1 MKKIN
6 LLILLLGCLSLTI
19 NAETYVLD
27 LQKSIEIAK
36 EKSYEMLSLYQ
47 DLLIADYNLTNATS
61 KFRTHVNLELTTPD
75 YKESVNRFQDS
86 TGIYFYP
93 VKELSYEGTLEIN
106 QPLPTDGRIYIQ
118 SGISADDDLNANA
131 RAMYLNT
138 RLGLTQPLTAL
149 YGYNNIRSSY
159 KQAKLAFERSQ
170 KQLKR
175 AELNLN
181 YSVSSAFYRVLSVQ
195 KALEISKLNLD
206 RQQEAFEIATQK
218 YKAGLIKEVDALQ
231 MEVDLAEAKNSFDM
245 ALINQTSA
253 QNAFKELI
261 GIEFSDSVIINSE
274 LKYNV
279 VVVDLEKAIY
289 MAMENRL
296 EIREQEIQIE
306 QNKLSIKQQRSQGM
320 VQSNLV
326 AYYQKSGFSQPS
338 DVNYNVALN
347 NSWADL
353 KSRPQNY
360 GVGLNI
366 SVPIIDWGENKSMV
380 NAAKARLKQT
390 EYNKESVRRS
400 IEGEVRNL
408 VSDFNSSLK
417 RLQLLEKNVAV
428 AEKSFEI
435 TRQRY
440 ADGDID
446 SQALAL
452 ERDRL
457 NNAYN
462 THLSAYI
469 SYQLMLSDLMRK
481 TFYDFQNDKPLI

>member
-6 LLILLLGCLSLTI
+6 LLIILLGCLSLTTK
-19 NAETYVLD
+19 AETYVLD

-36 EKSYEMLSLYQ
+36 EKSYEMLSLKE
-47 DLLIADYNLTNATS
+47 DLIISQYNLKLATS
-61 KFRTHVNLELTTPD
+61 KFKTHVDMQLKTPQHTEGLEEFKDTSGVTMYYMNRQQSNEAILT
-75 YKESVNRFQDS
+75 
-86 TGIYFYP
+86 
-93 VKELSYEGTLEIN
+93 IN
-106 QPLPTDGRIYIQ
+106 QPLPTDGNLFVR
-118 SGISADDDLNANA
+118 SNVSATKELRDNQRSSRMSTSLN
-131 RAMYLNT
+131 
-138 RLGLTQPLTAL
+138 LTQPLDAL
-149 YGYNNIRSSY
+149 YGYNEIRSSY
-159 KQAKLAFERSQ
+159 KIAKLDYERSQ

-181 YSVSSAFYRVLSVQ
+181 YSVSNAFYRLLSVQ
-195 KALEISKLNLD
+195 KAMEISKLNLE

-231 MEVDLAEAKNSFDM
+231 MEVDLAEARNSYDM
-245 ALINQTSA
+245 AQINQTSA

-261 GIEFSDSVIINSE
+261 GLEFLDSVVINNE
-274 LKYNV
+274 LKYEV
-279 VVVDLEKAIY
+279 VVVDLEKAISN
-289 MAMENRL
+289 ALDNRL

-306 QNKLSIKQQRSQGM
+306 LGKMDVKKQRAAGMIQSDLTAYLSQNGYTNPAKVG
-320 VQSNLV
+320 
-326 AYYQKSGFSQPS
+326 Y
-338 DVNYNVALN
+338 DVALSN
-347 NSWADL
+347 AWDKMNSNPA
-353 KSRPQNY
+353 Y
-360 GVGLNI
+360 GIGLNFNI
-366 SVPIIDWGENKSMV
+366 PIIDWGENRTRVKV
-380 NAAKARLKQT
+380 QKARLKQT
-390 EYNKESVRRS
+390 EYNKESVRRN

-408 VSDFNSSLK
+408 VADFNSSLK

-462 THLSAYI
+462 SHLSAYI

>member
-1 MKKIN
+1 MST
-6 LLILLLGCLSLTI
+6 SL
-19 NAETYVLD
+19 N
-27 LQKSIEIAK
+27 
-36 EKSYEMLSLYQ
+36 
-47 DLLIADYNLTNATS
+47 
-61 KFRTHVNLELTTPD
+61 
-75 YKESVNRFQDS
+75 
-86 TGIYFYP
+86 
-93 VKELSYEGTLEIN
+93 
-106 QPLPTDGRIYIQ
+106 
-118 SGISADDDLNANA
+118 
-131 RAMYLNT
+131 
-138 RLGLTQPLTAL
+138 LTQPLDAL
-149 YGYNNIRSSY
+149 YGYNEIRSSY
-159 KQAKLAFERSQ
+159 KIAKLDYERSQ

-181 YSVSSAFYRVLSVQ
+181 YSVSNAFYRLLSVQ
-195 KALEISKLNLD
+195 KAMEISKLNLE

-231 MEVDLAEAKNSFDM
+231 MEVDLAEARNSYDM
-245 ALINQTSA
+245 AQINQTSA

-261 GIEFSDSVIINSE
+261 GLEFLDSVVINNE
-274 LKYNV
+274 LKYEV
-279 VVVDLEKAIY
+279 VVVDLEKAISN
-289 MAMENRL
+289 ALDNRL

-306 QNKLSIKQQRSQGM
+306 LGKMDVKKQRAAGMIQSDLTAYLSQNGYTNPAKVG
-320 VQSNLV
+320 
-326 AYYQKSGFSQPS
+326 Y
-338 DVNYNVALN
+338 DVALSN
-347 NSWADL
+347 AWDKMNSNPA
-353 KSRPQNY
+353 Y
-360 GVGLNI
+360 GIGLNFNI
-366 SVPIIDWGENKSMV
+366 PIIDWGENRTRVKV
-380 NAAKARLKQT
+380 QKARLKQT
-390 EYNKESVRRS
+390 EYNKESVRRN

-408 VSDFNSSLK
+408 VADFNSSLK

-462 THLSAYI
+462 SHLSAYI